1 MLFGRIKVLQLQFTI
16 AIDKQT
22 KKLRL
27 FLRVPFPPPFEIGPF
42 FQDFGIGLNF
52 QFNLNISEGEENA
65 GAIQSV
71 PADRGIIIS
80 KIILKT

>member
-1 MLFGRIKVLQLQFTI
+1 M
-16 AIDKQT
+16 
-22 KKLRL
+22 
-27 FLRVPFPPPFEIGPF
+27 RVPFPPPFEIGPF

-80 KIILKT
+80 KNIHRTYKNIFSTELSIGNHGTILFPDKNIPGG